1 MGYDH
6 TQRGV
11 LHRWFTVLSGALVI
25 GGAVAGSTLKGGD
38 GRAIALI
45 LVVVG
50 LFFGLL
56 GAAIAWSRVHDDGD
70 ALRIAFGPLAL
81 FRRRVPYAAMR
92 GAKAMRLGWSH
103 GIGIHSAPGGGWTW
117 NVRGGAA
124 VELTLERGRLLIGTD
139 DAEGLVAF
147 VRERARLKG

>member
-25 GGAVAGSTLKGGD
+25 GGAVAGSTLKSDD

-45 LVVVG
+45 LVAVG
-50 LFFGLL
+50 LFLGLL
-56 GAAIAWSRVHDDGD
+56 GAAIAWLRVHDDGD

-92 GAKAMRLGWSH
+92 GAKAIALGWSH
-103 GIGIHSAPGGGWTW
+103 GIGIHLAPGGGWTW

-124 VELTLERGRLLIGTD
+124 VEITLERGRLLVSSD
-139 DAEGLVAF
+139 DPNGLVAF
-147 VRERARLKG
+147 LRQRAKLAG